1 MAFLESPAER
11 ARKFREQQAGVKPA
25 APIAQPGIPMARPG
39 SIAPPN
45 TAAPVLGALP
55 AVVNW
60 ATNQR
65 DVKPAAPVPTTNP
78 TNKPV
83 MVTPPIAS
91 PGASSTQARMSPGA
105 IGALPDYSKAPAT
118 APVKSPSQSMTY
130 DQASQAEV
138 AARNPAPRPGSQV
151 GAGAPSAAGRVAQRP
166 DGVAVVKVSNGTN
179 AYGATGASVAA
190 AQGRIGGV
198 NTQNFGNP
206 VVPQGPGAI
215 ASPRVAS
222 TFGMGVNDPR
232 LNDQTPQPAAIAQPP
247 QNLPRPQAS
256 AFDAGFAGRM
266 AGNAAAIER
275 PGANFQM
282 AVPNGAAYR
291 SADQMAEQY
300 NSREDRESRKQA
312 DGAIDTALFMA
323 RGKPGAEAAIAN
335 LLETKARLN
344 SGAEGLSQEAVQG
357 RANRGNQ
364 FGIADLNNAGE
375 NNRAGIQAD
384 VARAGQQV
392 VREGQQLDY
401 GAKLADIARPQ
412 LKQDANGNYINIA
425 GNTSTT
431 VTDAQGNPVR
441 GAQTEQAQQ
450 RDYGQE
456 NDNKMFTDLL
466 ATKIDQIGNPLPNAV
481 DLAMADMQK
490 YKAAQNQQTAQS
502 ASTAPTLDAYVKAAR
517 AAGYKQSDAELA
529 AAFQKKYPQAK

>member
-1 MAFLESPAER
+1 
-11 ARKFREQQAGVKPA
+11 
-25 APIAQPGIPMARPG
+25 
-39 SIAPPN
+39 
-45 TAAPVLGALP
+45 
-55 AVVNW
+55 
-60 ATNQR
+60 
-65 DVKPAAPVPTTNP
+65 
-78 TNKPV
+78 
-83 MVTPPIAS
+83 
-91 PGASSTQARMSPGA
+91 
-105 IGALPDYSKAPAT
+105 
-118 APVKSPSQSMTY
+118 
-130 DQASQAEV
+130 
-138 AARNPAPRPGSQV
+138 
-151 GAGAPSAAGRVAQRP
+151 
-166 DGVAVVKVSNGTN
+166 VKVSNGTN

-190 AQGRIGGV
+190 AQGRIGSV

-266 AGNAAAIER
+266 AGNTAAIER

-412 LKQDANGNYINIA
+412 LKQDINGNFINIA
-425 GNTSTT
+425 GNASTA
-431 VTDAQGNPVR
+431 VVDAAGNPVR
-441 GAQTEQAQQ
+441 GLQERQADTGAVGPKDALAAVNKELASLVNNPPEMGGDATAYNARIAALRAQQ
-450 RDYGQE
+450 ESYLNGGGQ
-456 NDNKMFTDLL
+456 
-466 ATKIDQIGNPLPNAV
+466 A
-481 DLAMADMQK
+481 
-490 YKAAQNQQTAQS
+490 

-517 AAGYKQSDAELA
+517 AAGFKESDAELA

>member
-39 SIAPPN
+39 SLAPPN
-45 TAAPVLGALP
+45 TAAPALGALP

-65 DVKPAAPVPTTNP
+65 DVKPVAPAPTTNP

-83 MVTPPIAS
+83 MLTPPAVAA

-190 AQGRIGGV
+190 AQGRIGSV

-206 VVPQGPGAI
+206 VVPQAPGSI
-215 ASPRVAS
+215 ARPAVAS
-222 TFGMGVNDPR
+222 TFGLGVNDPR
-232 LNDQTPQPAAIAQPP
+232 MNDAIA
-247 QNLPRPQAS
+247 RPQVQLGPNQTN
-256 AFDAGFAGRM
+256 GFGTLR
-266 AGNAAAIER
+266 G
-275 PGANFQM
+275 P
-282 AVPNGAAYR
+282 
-291 SADQMAEQY
+291 DQMAEQY
-300 NSREDRESRKQA
+300 NSREDREARQA
-312 DGAIDTALFMA
+312 TNGNIDTALFMA
-323 RGKPGAEAAIAN
+323 RGKPGSEAAIAN

-357 RANRGNQ
+357 RANRDNQ

-412 LKQDANGNYINIA
+412 LKQDINGNYINIA

-490 YKAAQNQQTAQS
+490 YKAAQNPQQA
-502 ASTAPTLDAYVKAAR
+502 APAGMKQVGTSGGKPVYEDAKGNRFTL
-517 AAGYKQSDAELA
+517 
-529 AAFQKKYPQAK
+529 

>member
-1 MAFLESPAER
+1 MAIRPGGMTDEEFKRLNPTAPG
-11 ARKFREQQAGVKPA
+11 AQAGAAVGQSLRTAGRFGASLASELARPPVQGFNTFFGGIDKGVQAANNFVASAVTGRPVSSPINKPPMLA
-25 APIAQPGIPMARPG
+25 APRPG
-39 SIAPPN
+39 A
-45 TAAPVLGALP
+45 TAAP
-55 AVVNW
+55 
-60 ATNQR
+60 
-65 DVKPAAPVPTTNP
+65 AA
-78 TNKPV
+78 
-83 MVTPPIAS
+83 IAS
-91 PGASSTQARMSPGA
+91 PGAGTKPRSAA
-105 IGALPDYSKAPAT
+105 EL
-118 APVKSPSQSMTY
+118 
-130 DQASQAEV
+130 DQASKAEV
-138 AARNPAPRPGSQV
+138 AARNQASLPGASAGAGASTTA
-151 GAGAPSAAGRVAQRP
+151 GAGAPITKSVGKFGETVYSNVGSQPGTPATAGTM
-166 DGVAVVKVSNGTN
+166 GT
-179 AYGATGASVAA
+179 
-190 AQGRIGGV
+190 V

-206 VVPQGPGAI
+206 VVPQAPGSI
-215 ASPRVAS
+215 ARPNVAS
-222 TFGMGVNDPR
+222 TFGLSVTDPR
-232 LNDQTPQPAAIAQPP
+232 ANDQTATIARPAGTLRGP
-247 QNLPRPQAS
+247 
-256 AFDAGFAGRM
+256 DA
-266 AGNAAAIER
+266 
-275 PGANFQM
+275 
-282 AVPNGAAYR
+282 
-291 SADQMAEQY
+291 MAEQY

-384 VARAGQQV
+384 VARGNQQV
-392 VREGQQLDY
+392 TREGQQLDY